1 MVQHHNFYA
10 ASPFS
15 TPLHACMV
23 HSRAMAWCAQAKVKS
38 KVWLPLHQN
47 HDEAK
52 HHPTL
57 MKPSNY
63 TSYPIMPMTMKP
75 LTHNIY
81 IYIYTYT
88 HRVGLDIFM
97 MPIMSNA
104 AIAKDLIWVLSYL
117 YMHKWVVSH
126 LPFQVYI
133 YSTLDN
139 YFIVYLE
146 WVINIVKHENYTK
159 QYCILLCK

>member
-47 HDEAK
+47 HDETK

-88 HRVGLDIFM
+88 QSGTGYFYDAYYEQCCHSKGPYLGTFISIDAQMGCFPSAISGVHIF
-97 MPIMSNA
+97 
-104 AIAKDLIWVLSYL
+104 
-117 YMHKWVVSH
+117 
-126 LPFQVYI
+126 
-133 YSTLDN
+133 
-139 YFIVYLE
+139 
-146 WVINIVKHENYTK
+146 NIR
-159 QYCILLCK
+159 